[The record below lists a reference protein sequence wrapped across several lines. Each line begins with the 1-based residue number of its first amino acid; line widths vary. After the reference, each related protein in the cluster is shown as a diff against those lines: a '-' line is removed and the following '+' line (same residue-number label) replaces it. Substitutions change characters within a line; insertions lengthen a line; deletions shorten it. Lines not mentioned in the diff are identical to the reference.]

1 MLKITR
7 FACKKMTRRFFQAK
21 RIFLPNF
28 LKISTRKGAKTK
40 SIMTKTININKVR
53 RAISVAYNVN
63 ANYIPEEIE
72 DQFINLRKA
81 A

>member
-1 MLKITR
+1 M
-7 FACKKMTRRFFQAK
+7 A
-21 RIFLPNF
+21 
-28 LKISTRKGAKTK
+28 
-40 SIMTKTININKVR
+40 KTININKTR

-63 ANYIPEEIE
+63 MRYIPEAIE